1 MIAFD
6 AHVHVYDR
14 VAAAGPVRYLP
25 SRPAPLS
32 DWLARL
38 AAHGL
43 IGGVI
48 VQVSFLGTD
57 NHILLDTLERLDR
70 RRFAGVA
77 VVDIDSQ
84 PADLRALAAAGIRGL
99 RWNLVSGAAVP
110 DPADRAV
117 RAFLGRMRDAGL
129 HLEIQ
134 LESHRIAPVLA
145 PLAAAA
151 GTLVIDHLGLVEAP
165 DPDDEPW
172 FRALAALPSD
182 HGLHVKASAPY
193 RSRVPVAAHL
203 AWLAAR
209 LGPDRLIWGS
219 DWPHTRHEHRAAYHG
234 LLDQAAILA
243 DDRTAMAALYGLER
257 PLQPRPPAPAA
268 SPAIDPAN
276 TNT

>member
-25 SRPAPLS
+25 SRPALLS

-84 PADLRALAAAGIRGL
+84 PADLRALAAGGIRGCGGIWSPAHRSRTRPIARSKHFSAGCAMPGCIL
-99 RWNLVSGAAVP
+99 RFSLKAIALRRCWRRWPRRPARWSSIIWGWSRHPTPRMNPGSAPWRRCRTDMAFTSRRVPLSQPGSCHGPSGLAGGATWP
-110 DPADRAV
+110 PP
-117 RAFLGRMRDAGL
+117 AGL
-129 HLEIQ
+129 GQ
-134 LESHRIAPVLA
+134 
-145 PLAAAA
+145 
-151 GTLVIDHLGLVEAP
+151 
-165 DPDDEPW
+165 
-172 FRALAALPSD
+172 
-182 HGLHVKASAPY
+182 
-193 RSRVPVAAHL
+193 
-203 AWLAAR
+203 
-209 LGPDRLIWGS
+209 
-219 DWPHTRHEHRAAYHG
+219 
-234 LLDQAAILA
+234 
-243 DDRTAMAALYGLER
+243 
-257 PLQPRPPAPAA
+257 
-268 SPAIDPAN
+268 
-276 TNT
+276 